1 MGKVS
6 YLYKRIKNMSYK
18 GFFDTINL
26 IHNKT
31 HKNRFILF
39 FDIIYCGFKY
49 QAGYSDYKLYE
60 MYNLNSKE
68 RKTVVTRGY
77 NNDIIKKYNNP
88 EYIKYFASKSL
99 FNQKFTKFL
108 KRDYLILDKTKLEE
122 FKAFCILHKEII
134 VKPDNLSCG
143 KGVEKIKV
151 NKNNYAKVFNE
162 LLSSKRIV
170 VEEVATQCQEISKLH
185 PTSINTLRVVT
196 LGGKV
201 IVAFIRIGNNHNV
214 VDNFNHDGV
223 VAPINVETG
232 IVDYPAID
240 KKGNVFEK
248 HPLTNESILWLQIPK
263 WHKVKSFVE
272 KACEVIPEVGYVAWD
287 VCLSEDGPMLI
298 EGNEYPGH
306 DLYQLPPHRS
316 NGIGLV
322 PIFEKR
328 IHEMEEGK

>member
-1 MGKVS
+1 MGKIGYVIR
-6 YLYKRIKNMSYK
+6 RIKNMSYK

-26 IHNKT
+26 IHKKSG
-31 HKNRFILF
+31 KNRVGLF

-60 MYNLNSKE
+60 MYNLNGKE

-77 NNDIIKKYNNP
+77 NNEIIKKYNNP
-88 EYIKYFASKSL
+88 EFIKYFASKSL
-99 FNQKFTKFL
+99 FNQKFSKFL
-108 KRDYLILDKTKLEE
+108 KRDFIILDESKLEE

-134 VKPDNLSCG
+134 VKPDDLSCG

-151 NKNNYAKVFNE
+151 NKSNYKEVFKE
-162 LLSSKRIV
+162 LLESKRIV
-170 VEEVATQCQEISKLH
+170 VEEVATQCKEISKLH

-201 IVAFIRIGNNHNV
+201 IISFIRIGNYNNV
-214 VDNFNHDGV
+214 VDNFNHGGM

-240 KKGNVFEK
+240 KDGNVFEK
-248 HPLTNESILWLQIPK
+248 HPLTNENILWLQIPK

-272 KACEVIPEVGYVAWD
+272 KACEVVPEVGYVAWD
-287 VCLSEDGPMLI
+287 VCLSEEGPMMI
-298 EGNEYPGH
+298 EGNDFPGH

-316 NGIGLV
+316 DGIGLV
-322 PIFEKR
+322 PIFERR
-328 IHEMEEGK
+328 IKEMENEK